1 MRYILLFFLIVTAF
15 HLEAQD
21 KKVTLS
27 GYVRDAGSGEELIG
41 ATVFFKE
48 LKSGASANIYG
59 FYSTSV
65 LSGEYTVEFSFLGY
79 QTFTK
84 RFSMSQSQTF
94 NVELS
99 PTATSLKEV
108 EITGE
113 AAARNVEEV
122 QMSTFN
128 LNIDQIKKIPALL
141 GEVDIIRAIQMLPG
155 VQSGG
160 EGTSGFFVR
169 GGGIDQN
176 LILLDEAPVYNASHL
191 MGFFSVFNQDAIK
204 SAELYKG
211 GISARYGGRLS
222 SVLDVRMQEGNLK
235 KFQVDG
241 GLGIISSRLTVQGP
255 IKRDKA
261 SFIVSGRRT
270 YGDLFLALSDKP
282 ELKDSRLYFYDLN
295 AKVNW
300 RISDKDRIFLS
311 GYFGRDAFK
320 AGDLFAIGWGNATLT
335 TRWNHVFSDKV
346 FSNVTFIHS
355 NYDYNLGIPQG
366 AQEFNWNSK
375 IINYTIKNDYNFYIN
390 NRNTLT
396 FGIQTMYQTFKPA
409 KITPGEQN
417 DSFDPIEFPN
427 RYALESG
434 IFISNE
440 QRLGASWAM
449 EYGVRLS
456 MFNNIGKD
464 LIHHFNSNYDT
475 TGSTTYPSGQIYN
488 TYFNPE
494 PRLAVKYSINDV
506 SSIKA
511 SYNRMV
517 QYLHLAS
524 NSAGGSPFDVW
535 MPSSPNIRPGK
546 ADQVAVGY
554 FRNFKNNVFETS
566 AEIFY
571 KEIQDQTDF
580 RENADI
586 LLNPLIDGEVRQ
598 GRGYSYGAEFLIR
611 KQKGDFTGWLS
622 YTYSR
627 AFRRI
632 PGVNKNETYPANYDR
647 PNNVSLV
654 LSYKLSRRLELSG
667 DFVYITGAPITAPI
681 GRFEYHGRYVP
692 VYSTRNGARMPD
704 YHRMDLSLNIDLN
717 KVEGKRFKNSLNIS
731 IYNVYAR
738 KNPFSINFVRNN
750 TTGNPEAQMTWLFS
764 IIPAVT
770 WNFQF

>member
-1 MRYILLFFLIVTAF
+1 MFG
-15 HLEAQD
+15 QD

-27 GYVRDAGSGEELIG
+27 GYIRDATSGEELIG

-48 LKSGASANIYG
+48 LKSGTAANIYG
-59 FYSTSV
+59 FYSSSV
-65 LSGEYTVEFSFLGY
+65 APGKYTVEFSYLGF
-79 QTFTK
+79 QTVS
-84 RFSMSQSQTF
+84 RAIDLQQNQSI
-94 NVELS
+94 NIELS
-99 PTATSLKEV
+99 PSSAQLKEV

-128 LNIDQIKKIPALL
+128 LNIEQIKKIPALL

-211 GISARYGGRLS
+211 GIPSRFGGRLS
-222 SVLDVRMQEGNLK
+222 SVLDVRMQEGNSK
-235 KFQVDG
+235 KFKVNG
-241 GLGIISSRLTVQGP
+241 GLGLISSRLTIQGP
-255 IKRDKA
+255 IKKDKA

-270 YGDLFLALSDKP
+270 YGDLFLRFSND
-282 ELKDSRLYFYDLN
+282 ENLKDSRLYFYDLN

-311 GYFGRDAFK
+311 GYMGRDAFR
-320 AGDLFAIGWGNATLT
+320 AGELFAIGWGNATFT
-335 TRWNHVFSDKV
+335 ARWNHVFSDKV
-346 FSNVTFIHS
+346 FSNVTFIQS

-375 IINYTIKNDYNFYIN
+375 IINYTIKNDYNYYLN
-390 NRNTLT
+390 NRNTIT
-396 FGIQTMYQTFKPA
+396 FGFQTMYQTFKPA
-409 KITPGEQN
+409 RITPGEEN
-417 DSFDPIEFPN
+417 DSFDEIVFPN
-427 RYALESG
+427 RYGLESG
-434 IFISNE
+434 IYASNE
-440 QRLGASWAM
+440 QRIGANWAL
-449 EYGVRLS
+449 EYGLRFS

-464 LIHHFNSNYDT
+464 VVNVFDANYDT
-475 TGSTTYPSGQIYN
+475 IGTKSYNSGEFYN
-488 TYFNPE
+488 TFSGLE
-494 PRLAVKYSINDV
+494 PRLAVKYSLNDV
-506 SSIKA
+506 SSIKG
-511 SYNRMV
+511 SYNRMM

-535 MPSSPNIRPGK
+535 MPSSPNISPSI
-546 ADQVAVGY
+546 ADQIAVGY
-554 FRNFKNNVFETS
+554 FRNFQNNMFETS
-566 AEIFY
+566 VEIFY
-571 KEIQDQTDF
+571 KDIQNQTDF
-580 RENADI
+580 KENADI
-586 LLNPLIDGEVRQ
+586 LLNPLVEGEVRQ
-598 GRGYSYGAEFLIR
+598 GDAYSYGAEFLIR
-611 KQKGDFTGWLS
+611 KQKGDFTGWIA

-627 AFRRI
+627 AFRTI
-632 PGVNKNETYPANYDR
+632 PGINKDQTYPANFDR
-647 PNNVSLV
+647 PNNVSIV
-654 LSYKLSRRLELSG
+654 LAYKLTKRLELSG

-681 GRFEYHGRYVP
+681 GRFDYHGRYVP

-704 YHRMDLSLNIDLN
+704 YHRMDLALNIDLN
-717 KVEGKRFKNSLNIS
+717 KKEDKRFKNSLNIS

-738 KNPFSINFVRNN
+738 KNPFSLNFVRNEK
-750 TTGNPEAQMTWLFS
+750 TGQPEAQMTWLFS

-770 WNFQF
+770 WNFEF